1 MGEMVFNRLLR
12 NSWSDLS
19 ASKIRITRIADFGL
33 FWRTYFPQSALNSHI
48 QGSISN
54 ARGTFEP
61 KTQPK
66 FGQKCDQGGEKTAKS
81 FLGQYSEPKKQSAK
95 IIFPSWSYKRLK
107 FDLFEAK
114 FPHYDP
120 VNSLS

>member
-1 MGEMVFNRLLR
+1 MLGEH
-12 NSWSDLS
+12 LS
-19 ASKIRITRIADFGL
+19 QKLSLNLDKNVTRVA
-33 FWRTYFPQSALNSHI
+33 
-48 QGSISN
+48 
-54 ARGTFEP
+54 
-61 KTQPK
+61 KKQPK
-66 FGQKCDQGGEKTAKS
+66 VFWANI
-81 FLGQYSEPKKQSAK
+81 LNPKKQSAK